1 MKRVAHVM
9 SFYDVPG
16 RVAFSG
22 AENHL
27 FTLMAGQQRAGWQV
41 ELVMVIGLD
50 GERLQ
55 AKAAELRASGIGVTC
70 VNYPVMGLGRIYR
83 YLRPLIIAPLAKVLR
98 RYRNDIVHIHPLTG
112 SSGLSAAAAAVA
124 RCRHVVY
131 SYHNNEPFMA
141 AQPHKTG
148 MQMMDKLSRRTIA
161 ISQVVADHLIKN
173 VGLDVNRVRVVHYG
187 IEMPTHQPDR
197 AALRARLGVPTDCF
211 LVGLVGRLIEQKD
224 IPTFLKALAHL
235 PKVQGVIIGGGDLL
249 APLQAQAKELR
260 LTNIVFAGPHPDGPD
275 LIGCLDL
282 MVLPSAYEGL
292 GLVLLEAMVRH
303 VPIVGSTG
311 GAIPEVT
318 EQGKLARLFPV
329 GDVDKFVAAIEE
341 LRTDEAARAA
351 LIATAYARAQEK
363 YTVEA
368 MVGATSRVY
377 EEAFRDAGTPVPA
390 ASSCQQGNGN
400 SCCCGHTQAQGHGS

>member
-1 MKRVAHVM
+1 MSRVIHVM

-27 FTLMAGQQRAGWQV
+27 FTLMAGQLRAGWQV
-41 ELVMVIGLD
+41 ELLMVIGLD

-55 AKAAELRASGIGVTC
+55 AKAQELCAQGIAVTC
-70 VNYPVMGLGRIYR
+70 VNYPVMGLGTLYKF
-83 YLRPLIIAPLAKVLR
+83 LRPLIIAPLAKVLR
-98 RYRNDIVHIHPLTG
+98 AYKNDIVHIHPLTG

-124 RCRHVVY
+124 GCKRVVY

-141 AQPHKTG
+141 QQPFKTG
-148 MQMMDKLSRRTIA
+148 MQLMDKLAKRTLA
-161 ISQVVADHLIKN
+161 ISGTVRDHLVDN
-173 VGLDVNRVRVVHYG
+173 VGLDSKRVRVIYYG
-187 IEMPTHQPDR
+187 IEMPDHAPDR
-197 AALRARLGVPTDCF
+197 AALRARLGVPQDKF

-224 IPTFLKALAHL
+224 IPTFLKALKKL
-235 PKVQGVIIGGGDLL
+235 PEVQGVIIGGGDLL
-249 APLQAQAKELR
+249 ASLQAEANALG
-260 LTNIVFAGPHPDGPD
+260 LTNIVFAGPHPDGPE

-292 GLVLLEAMVRH
+292 GLVLLEAMVRR

-318 EQGKLARLFPV
+318 EQGQLARLFPV

-341 LRTDEAARAA
+341 LRTNTAARQE
-351 LIATAYARAQEK
+351 LTERAYKRAEEK
-363 YTVEA
+363 YTVDA
-368 MVGATSRVY
+368 MVKATAAMY
-377 EEAFRDAGTPVPA
+377 QEALA
-390 ASSCQQGNGN
+390 A
-400 SCCCGHTQAQGHGS
+400 

>member
-1 MKRVAHVM
+1 MKRVVHVM

-41 ELVMVIGLD
+41 ELLMVIGLD

-55 AKAAELRASGIGVTC
+55 QKVQELRAQGIGVTC
-70 VNYPVMGLGRIYR
+70 VNYPVMGLGTLYR
-83 YLRPLIIAPLAKVLR
+83 FLRPLIIAPLAKVLR
-98 RYRNDIVHIHPLTG
+98 SYRNDIVHIHPLTG
-112 SSGLSAAAAAVA
+112 SSGLAAAAAAVA
-124 RCRHVVY
+124 RCKHVVY

-141 AQPHKTG
+141 QQPFKTG
-148 MQMMDKLSRRTIA
+148 MQLMDRLSRRTLA
-161 ISQVVADHLIKN
+161 ISGTVRDHLVNN
-173 VGLDVNRVRVVHYG
+173 VGLDGNRVKVIYYG
-187 IEMPTHQPDR
+187 IEMPAHTPDR
-197 AALRARLGVPTDCF
+197 AALRARLGVAPDCF

-224 IPTFLKALAHL
+224 IPTFLKALKHL
-235 PKVQGVIIGGGDLL
+235 PNVQGVIIGGGDLL
-249 APLQAQAKELR
+249 EPLSAQAKELG
-260 LTNIVFAGPHPDGPD
+260 LTNIVFAGPHPDGPE

-318 EQGKLARLFPV
+318 EHGQLARLFPV
-329 GDVDKFVAAIEE
+329 GDVGKFVAAIEE
-341 LRTDEAARAA
+341 LRINTAARQE
-351 LIATAYARAQEK
+351 LVERAYKRAEEK
-363 YTVEA
+363 YTVDA
-368 MVGATSRVY
+368 MVKATAALY
-377 EEAFRDAGTPVPA
+377 EEALA
-390 ASSCQQGNGN
+390 A
-400 SCCCGHTQAQGHGS
+400 

>member
-1 MKRVAHVM
+1 MKRVVHVM

-41 ELVMVIGLD
+41 ELLMVIGLD

-55 AKAAELRASGIGVTC
+55 KKAQELRASGIAVTC
-70 VNYPVMGLGRIYR
+70 VNYPIMGLGPVYR
-83 YLRPLIIAPLAKVLR
+83 LLRPLIIAPLAKVLR
-98 RYRNDIVHIHPLTG
+98 GYKNDIVHIHPLTG
-112 SSGLSAAAAAVA
+112 SSGLAAAAAAVA
-124 RCRHVVY
+124 GCKHVVY

-141 AQPHKTG
+141 QQPFKTG
-148 MQMMDKLSRRTIA
+148 MKLMDRLARRTLA
-161 ISQVVADHLIKN
+161 ISSAVRAHLVDN
-173 VGLDVNRVRVVHYG
+173 VGLDGKRVKVVYYG
-187 IEMPTHQPDR
+187 IELPDKQPDR
-197 AALRARLGVPTDCF
+197 AALRARLGVPADCF

-224 IPTFLKALAHL
+224 IPTFLKALKKL
-235 PKVQGVIIGGGDLL
+235 PAVQGVIIGGGDLL
-249 APLQAQAKELR
+249 EPLQAQAKELG

-282 MVLPSAYEGL
+282 MVLPSTYEGL

-318 EQGKLARLFPV
+318 ENGQLARLFPV
-329 GDVDKFVAAIEE
+329 GDVDRFVAAIDE
-341 LRTDEAARAA
+341 LRTNEAARRE
-351 LIATAYARAQEK
+351 LTERAYNRAVEK
-363 YTVEA
+363 YTVGA
-368 MVGATSRVY
+368 MVKATAELY
-377 EEAFRDAGTPVPA
+377 DEALA
-390 ASSCQQGNGN
+390 A
-400 SCCCGHTQAQGHGS
+400 A

>member
-1 MKRVAHVM
+1 MSRVIHVM

-27 FTLMAGQQRAGWQV
+27 FTLMAGQLRAGWQV
-41 ELVMVIGLD
+41 ELLMVIGLD

-55 AKAAELRASGIGVTC
+55 AKAQELRAQGIAVTC
-70 VNYPVMGLGRIYR
+70 VNYPVMGLGTLYKF
-83 YLRPLIIAPLAKVLR
+83 LRPLIIAPLAKVLR
-98 RYRNDIVHIHPLTG
+98 AYKNDIVHIHPLTG

-124 RCRHVVY
+124 GCKRVVY

-141 AQPHKTG
+141 QQPFKTG
-148 MQMMDKLSRRTIA
+148 MQLMDKLAKRTLA
-161 ISQVVADHLIKN
+161 ISGTVRDHLVDN
-173 VGLDVNRVRVVHYG
+173 VGLDSKRVRVIYYG
-187 IEMPTHQPDR
+187 IEMPDHAPDR
-197 AALRARLGVPTDCF
+197 AALRARLGVPQDKF

-224 IPTFLKALAHL
+224 IPTFLKALKKL
-235 PKVQGVIIGGGDLL
+235 PDVQGVIIGGGDLL
-249 APLQAQAKELR
+249 EPLKAEANTLG
-260 LTNIVFAGPHPDGPD
+260 LTNIVFAGPHPDGPE

-292 GLVLLEAMVRH
+292 GLVLLEAMVRR

-318 EQGKLARLFPV
+318 EQGQLARLFPV

-341 LRTDEAARAA
+341 LRTNTAARDE
-351 LIATAYARAQEK
+351 LTARAYKRAEEK
-363 YTVEA
+363 YTVDA
-368 MVGATSRVY
+368 MVKATAVMY
-377 EEAFRDAGTPVPA
+377 QEALA
-390 ASSCQQGNGN
+390 A
-400 SCCCGHTQAQGHGS
+400 